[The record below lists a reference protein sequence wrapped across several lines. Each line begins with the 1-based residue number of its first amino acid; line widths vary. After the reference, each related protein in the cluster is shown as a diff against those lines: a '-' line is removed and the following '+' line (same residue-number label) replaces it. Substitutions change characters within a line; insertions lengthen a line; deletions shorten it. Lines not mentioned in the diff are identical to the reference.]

1 MCMILGC
8 IRAILFVNTGKK
20 EVFLIFA
27 KMKKYMKSMRLQL
40 FVVLLLIGCVPMSI
54 FIEVIS
60 SRYEAKAVDYR
71 LEDISRRLDLLADK
85 ISQNRIL
92 YGEDNAEVTTEIRII
107 AEQYS
112 GRVILLNSKCRM
124 IQDTYTYGTQGT
136 AATTQYYISE
146 PVMKAMKGE
155 ETNRISSN
163 TIEITLPIYT
173 KISVDNNVD
182 GNVIENGDK
191 ANTSDTTIGGALFVI
206 VSIEDIHKTMDSVHQ
221 KTYLLIILFVLI
233 MFFFAYWFSYLVTK
247 PFKKMVAI
255 IDQVSESSFNETVSI
270 SGYSEVES
278 MVDSFNKMIGR
289 IQHLENSR
297 QEFVSNVSHELK
309 TPITSVKVLAD
320 SLLMQEDA
328 PPELYREFLVDIT
341 EEIERE
347 NKIIN
352 DLLSLVKLDKTA
364 GEMNI
369 SSVDINELLEQ
380 ILKRLKPIASTRNI
394 ELIFESFR
402 SVMAEVDEVKLSLAI
417 SNLIENAI
425 KYNYDEGWV
434 RVSLNADH
442 KFFYVKVADS
452 GVGIPEELQ
461 DHIFERFYRV
471 DKARSRETG
480 GTGLGLS
487 ITRNAVL
494 MHRGAIKV
502 YSKEKEGTTFTV
514 RIPLNYIS

>member
-1 MCMILGC
+1 M
-8 IRAILFVNTGKK
+8 F
-20 EVFLIFA
+20 
-27 KMKKYMKSMRLQL
+27 
-40 FVVLLLIGCVPMSI
+40 I
-54 FIEVIS
+54 FIGIIS
-60 SRYEAKAVDYR
+60 SRYESKAVEYR

-92 YGEDNAEVTTEIRII
+92 YGEDNPDVNSEIRII

-112 GRVILLNSKCRM
+112 GRVILLNSKCRVV
-124 IQDTYTYGTQGT
+124 QDTYTYGTQGT
-136 AATTQYYISE
+136 TATNQYYVTE
-146 PVMKAMKGE
+146 PVLRAMQGE
-155 ETNRISSN
+155 NSN
-163 TIEITLPIYT
+163 SIGNDSIEIAMPITT
-173 KISVDNNVD
+173 KISVDSNTTD
-182 GNVIENGDK
+182 GNLSNIGNAKSV
-191 ANTSDTTIGGALFVI
+191 DTTIGGVMLVT
-206 VSIEDIHKTMDSVHQ
+206 VSIDDIYKTMDSVHQ

-233 MFFFAYWFSYLVTK
+233 MLLFAFWFSYLVTK
-247 PFKKMVAI
+247 PFKKMIVS
-255 IDQVSESSFNETVSI
+255 IDHVSESSFDETVAI

-278 MVDSFNKMIGR
+278 MVESFNKMIGR
-289 IQHLENSR
+289 IQHLESSR

-320 SLLMQEDA
+320 SLLMQEDV

-380 ILKRLKPIASTRNI
+380 ILKRLKPIANTRNI
-394 ELIFESFR
+394 ELVFESFR
-402 SVMAEVDEVKLSLAI
+402 PVMAEVDEVKLSLAI
-417 SNLIENAI
+417 TNLIENAI

-487 ITRNAVL
+487 ITRNAIL

>member
-1 MCMILGC
+1 
-8 IRAILFVNTGKK
+8 
-20 EVFLIFA
+20 
-27 KMKKYMKSMRLQL
+27 MRIQL
-40 FVVLLLIGCVPMSI
+40 FLVLLLIGCVPMFI
-54 FIEVIS
+54 FINIVS
-60 SRYEAKAVDYR
+60 SRYESKAIDYR
-71 LEDISRRLDLLADK
+71 IDDISRRLDLLADK

-92 YGEDNAEVTTEIRII
+92 YGEDNPDVTTEIRII

-112 GRVILLNSKCRM
+112 GRVVLLNSKCRVLK
-124 IQDTYTYGTQGT
+124 DTYTSGTKGT
-136 AATTQYYISE
+136 TANVQYYVSE
-146 PVMKAMKGE
+146 PVLLAMKGE
-155 ETNRISSN
+155 SSN
-163 TIEITLPIYT
+163 QVGEDTIEIAIPITT
-173 KISVDNNVD
+173 KISPDSTNNDATV
-182 GNVIENGDK
+182 V
-191 ANTSDTTIGGALFVI
+191 ANASDQGKSDTTIGGAMLVT
-206 VSIEDIHKTMDSVHQ
+206 VSIADIHKTMTSVHM
-221 KTYLLIILFVLI
+221 KIYLLIVLFVLI
-233 MFFFAYWFSYLVTK
+233 MLIFAIWFSYLVTK
-247 PFKKMVAI
+247 PFKMMIAS
-255 IDQVSESSFNETVSI
+255 IDHLSETSFDENVCI
-270 SGYSEVES
+270 SGYAEVES
-278 MVDSFNKMIGR
+278 MVESFNKMIGR
-289 IQHLENSR
+289 IQHLESSR

-328 PPELYREFLVDIT
+328 TPELYREFLVDIT
-341 EEIERE
+341 KEIERE
-347 NKIIN
+347 NEIIN
-352 DLLSLVKLDKTA
+352 DLLSLVKLDKTS

-402 SVMAEVDEVKLSLAI
+402 PVMAEVDEVKLSLAI
-417 SNLIENAI
+417 TNLIENAI
-425 KYNYDEGWV
+425 KYNYNEGWV

-514 RIPLNYIS
+514 RIPLNYIF

>member
-1 MCMILGC
+1 
-8 IRAILFVNTGKK
+8 
-20 EVFLIFA
+20 
-27 KMKKYMKSMRLQL
+27 MRIQL

-54 FIEVIS
+54 FIELIT
-60 SRYEAKAVDYR
+60 SRFESKAIDYR
-71 LEDISRRLDLLADK
+71 IEEINRRLDLLGDK

-92 YGEDNAEVTTEIRII
+92 YGEDNPDVTTEIRII

-112 GRVILLNSKCRM
+112 GRVILINSKCRVLL
-124 IQDTYTYGTQGT
+124 DTYRHGTQGT
-136 AATTQYYISE
+136 ATTMQYYVSE
-146 PVMKAMKGE
+146 PALLAMKGE
-155 ETNRISSN
+155 SSSQVLKDS
-163 TIEITLPIYT
+163 IEIAVPITT
-173 KISVDNNVD
+173 KISANSTNNEITVVS
-182 GNVIENGDK
+182 N
-191 ANTSDTTIGGALFVI
+191 ANKSNESDTVIRGAMLVK
-206 VSIEDIHKTMDSVHQ
+206 VSIDDIYKTMYSVHQ
-221 KTYLLIILFVLI
+221 KTYLLIVLFVLI
-233 MFFFAYWFSYLVTK
+233 MLIFAAWFSYLVTK
-247 PFKKMVAI
+247 PFKKMI
-255 IDQVSESSFNETVSI
+255 TSIDHITETSFDDTVCI
-270 SGYSEVES
+270 SGYTEVES

-289 IQHLENSR
+289 IQHLESSR

-309 TPITSVKVLAD
+309 TPITSIKVLAD
-320 SLLMQEDA
+320 SLLMQENVE
-328 PPELYREFLVDIT
+328 PELYREFLVDIT

-347 NKIIN
+347 NEIIN
-352 DLLSLVKLDKTA
+352 DLLSLVKLDRTS
-364 GEMNI
+364 GDMNI

-380 ILKRLKPIASTRNI
+380 ILKRLKPIATTRNI

-402 SVMAEVDEVKLSLAI
+402 PVIAEVDEVKLTLAI
-417 SNLIENAI
+417 TNLIENAI

-442 KFFYVKVADS
+442 KFFYIKVSDS

-487 ITRNAVL
+487 ITRNAIL